1 MQAGVACSRQCHCDG
16 CENKYGKRP
25 GHSESTDSVQPV
37 AAGQT
42 VLSAEGKPERIAC
55 VSTEQ
60 RISERHSKIN
70 SPMSG
75 KECSKSTSLATG
87 QRQRRARDPPPR
99 VQLTELDALMVPA
112 PTELQLSNPRASLR
126 IIPHKPPL
134 PHQTKT
140 VIARKF
146 VVSTMKPPSIPH
158 TASRL
163 RSSPPSRSH
172 RWEPIRSRPQEIP
185 MPAFRRLPDSELA
198 ARRDPNATATRTKG
212 RADQDSSSDE
222 ETSDEHFAQL
232 HAPWEAAE
240 KAAYTTIFK
249 VQEGGQTGRRR
260 GLTSRRPG
268 VKHSQPATVTSPQI
282 PQQVRGVD
290 NTLQIHQANTAVATP
305 PATALTA
312 VPATV
317 SATVNPVAGQ
327 QASLRRSTRNEN
339 SSKGRGSTLIGFPKE
354 NGILSAALPGGGTL
368 CTLQRAAVGISR
380 FGAEQSPAM
389 AREVRLLNLGCHHSR
404 FQNLKFSVSRCRG
417 LVSALFSLPVRG
429 FGYCRHTELVP
440 SSYLSL

>member
-25 GHSESTDSVQPV
+25 GHSESTDRVQPV

-42 VLSAEGKPERIAC
+42 VPSAEGKPERIAC
-55 VSTEQ
+55 VLTEQ

-70 SPMSG
+70 SRMSG
-75 KECSKSTSLATG
+75 KECSKSSLLATG

-99 VQLTELDALMVPA
+99 VQLSELDALTVPA
-112 PTELQLSNPRASLR
+112 PTELQPSNPRAPLLT
-126 IIPHKPPL
+126 IPRKPPL
-134 PHQTKT
+134 PHLPPTL
-140 VIARKF
+140 IAPKI
-146 VVSTMKPPSIPH
+146 VVSTIKPPSIPR

-163 RSSPPSRSH
+163 RSRPPSRSH

-240 KAAYTTIFK
+240 KAAYTTIFE

-260 GLTSRRPG
+260 GLTSRRPRN
-268 VKHSQPATVTSPQI
+268 KHSQPATVKSPQI

-290 NTLQIHQANTAVATP
+290 NTLQIHQANTPVAAP
-305 PATALTA
+305 PVTALTA

-339 SSKGRGSTLIGFPKE
+339 SSKGRGSTLIVGFRK
-354 NGILSAALPGGGTL
+354 NDGILSAALPGGGPL
-368 CTLQRAAVGISR
+368 RTLQRAAAGISR
-380 FGAEQSPAM
+380 FGAEQSSAM
-389 AREVRLLNLGCHHSR
+389 AREVRL
-404 FQNLKFSVSRCRG
+404 
-417 LVSALFSLPVRG
+417 
-429 FGYCRHTELVP
+429 
-440 SSYLSL
+440 